1 VSDDARV
8 ELLEVKVAHLE
19 QAVQELSDVLY
30 RQQALIDSHET
41 RYRRLMERVD
51 ASERQTGSGDSQFEI
66 PPHY

>member
-1 VSDDARV
+1 MSDDPRI
-8 ELLEVKVAHLE
+8 ELLEIKVAHLE

-30 RQQALIDSHET
+30 RQQAMMDAHEV

-51 ASERQTGSGDSQFEI
+51 ASERQAGGDAQFEI